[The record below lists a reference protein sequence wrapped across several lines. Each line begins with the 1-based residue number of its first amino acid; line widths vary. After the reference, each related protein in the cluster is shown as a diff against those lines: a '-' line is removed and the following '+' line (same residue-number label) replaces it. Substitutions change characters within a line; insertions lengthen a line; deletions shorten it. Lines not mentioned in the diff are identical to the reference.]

1 MKNFNDKPS
10 SAGFRMPTDTAQK
23 NGQVVNPPR
32 MEQMGGFSSL
42 NKGPNRNAMKIV
54 PPNRGPIKG

>member
-1 MKNFNDKPS
+1 MKKFNDMPS
-10 SAGFRMPTDTAQK
+10 SAGFREPTDTSQR

-32 MEQMGGFSSL
+32 MAKMGGFDSL

-54 PPNRGPIKG
+54 PPGRTAK